1 MSEIAEPHIGDRSE
15 VEEQPDHQIVQEEE
29 FKTFI
34 GHFLMA
40 PAFLQDNEFI
50 LRGYRIGFN
59 TRPKILKSL
68 FLLHNETVNVWS
80 HLIGVIVFLGLLI
93 YTSVSLYASNTYK
106 ELLNGDAF
114 YVDRSIQNRAELSLT
129 SHSQASSMKD
139 FDAMV

>member
-1 MSEIAEPHIGDRSE
+1 MSEVEEPHIGDRSE
-15 VEEQPDHQIVQEEE
+15 IEEQPDHHIEQEEE

-59 TRPKILKSL
+59 SRPKILKSL

-93 YTSVSLYASNTYK
+93 YTSVALYASNTY
-106 ELLNGDAF
+106 
-114 YVDRSIQNRAELSLT
+114 
-129 SHSQASSMKD
+129 
-139 FDAMV
+139 